1 MGLPFSQ
8 EQTETTTMDNIHH
21 YHHHQPTHPQHHH
34 HPQATRQMPDQA
46 EIDHDQEAADP
57 DSSGEFLQRVGKLPL
72 FSGVVRAY
80 ERGKGTSKVV
90 RYGADLV
97 ESSVTSLSGRVA
109 SKVGP
114 ERIAQI
120 DRYAGAALDRLGQ
133 FSHPQQAPPSSH
145 PPACPHCL
153 HPAAHAGLQA
163 PSDSQQPFLRPL
175 LPPPAHRHAHSYS
188 HQPPINSSLPAVS
201 SLPHYYSS
209 HHHADNNDDSDVGSE
224 LPTPAAS
231 PGGRLVQLT
240 PRTSLSRWQ
249 NMLVEAGV
257 TAGGIGAAVSEES
270 MKSLQYCLQWL
281 HYATVHLDH
290 QITVLRDFIHSLNV
304 GASPESYGRSDARRE
319 SESELETEAEGL
331 EKRMVTAAA
340 AGRLAGI
347 KTEVVETIRKVVAV
361 VSRYAGVGLPEP
373 AKQFVRTTI
382 LGLPL
387 RWADAIQPSLSAP
400 SAHPPLGR
408 HSKNATLLAA
418 GRVLTFAVESLD
430 MLKALTAIFS
440 ESVERADA
448 WVERLRVIGIQ
459 HRNQQAK
466 HERAGRLGDGRAG
479 EGQVVGA
486 AGPESVPTGA
496 GGVVR
501 SRASSASTMNESLS
515 DSLLSASS
523 VPGSLNTPPRSARPP
538 PCPPPTAPPPNAA
551 RPTPPV
557 RRYPLPPPSSLSSTT
572 RSEPPPRRRARS
584 INSSSTRTRSPP
596 STSSIAG
603 LMSRLP
609 LPTSARPRPLP
620 ASPPS
625 PPPSIKQPPHP
636 PTITTKIPR
645 LHPLPLGSPLDPSPP
660 LFPSFPSVLAA
671 MPPTD
676 TYYPY
681 PVPTQTVTSQA
692 ARPLCTSSY
701 IG

>member
-1 MGLPFSQ
+1 
-8 EQTETTTMDNIHH
+8 
-21 YHHHQPTHPQHHH
+21 
-34 HPQATRQMPDQA
+34 MPDQA

-304 GASPESYGRSDARRE
+304 GASPERYGRSDAPRE

-448 WVERLRVIGIQ
+448 SVSLSLSLLGLSLTHTLWLNVACFFGSWVERLRVIGIQ

-523 VPGSLNTPPRSARPP
+523 VPGSLNTPSTLGSATTLPSSDRASAKRRKANT
-538 PCPPPTAPPPNAA
+538 PPTAAI
-551 RPTPPV
+551 
-557 RRYPLPPPSSLSSTT
+557 PLPPSLQPLIDDSFRTSPAPTSSLHKLLLDQNQVSAFDLVHRWAHVPSTASDIRPASATAGLPPLATPVHQAAPPPAHHHHQDPSSS
-572 RSEPPPRRRARS
+572 
-584 INSSSTRTRSPP
+584 SSST
-596 STSSIAG
+596 G
-603 LMSRLP
+603 L
-609 LPTSARPRPLP
+609 
-620 ASPPS
+620 AS
-625 PPPSIKQPPHP
+625 
-636 PTITTKIPR
+636 
-645 LHPLPLGSPLDPSPP
+645 
-660 LFPSFPSVLAA
+660 
-671 MPPTD
+671 
-676 TYYPY
+676 
-681 PVPTQTVTSQA
+681 
-692 ARPLCTSSY
+692 
-701 IG
+701 

>member
-1 MGLPFSQ
+1 
-8 EQTETTTMDNIHH
+8 
-21 YHHHQPTHPQHHH
+21 
-34 HPQATRQMPDQA
+34 MPDQA

-361 VSRYAGVGLPEP
+361 VSRYAGIGLPEP

-408 HSKNATLLAA
+408 NSKNATLLAA

-466 HERAGRLGDGRAG
+466 HD
-479 EGQVVGA
+479 
-486 AGPESVPTGA
+486 
-496 GGVVR
+496 
-501 SRASSASTMNESLS
+501 RASSASTMNESLS

-523 VPGSLNTPPRSARPP
+523 VPGSLNTPSTLGSATTLPSSDRASAKRRKANTPPSAATPLPPSLQPLIDDSFRTSPAPTSSLHKLLLDQNQVSAFDLVHRWAHVPSTASDIRPASATAGLP
-538 PCPPPTAPPPNAA
+538 PLATPVHQAAPPPAHHHHQD
-551 RPTPPV
+551 PT
-557 RRYPLPPPSSLSSTT
+557 SS
-572 RSEPPPRRRARS
+572 
-584 INSSSTRTRSPP
+584 SSST
-596 STSSIAG
+596 G
-603 LMSRLP
+603 L
-609 LPTSARPRPLP
+609 
-620 ASPPS
+620 AS
-625 PPPSIKQPPHP
+625 
-636 PTITTKIPR
+636 
-645 LHPLPLGSPLDPSPP
+645 
-660 LFPSFPSVLAA
+660 
-671 MPPTD
+671 
-676 TYYPY
+676 
-681 PVPTQTVTSQA
+681 
-692 ARPLCTSSY
+692 
-701 IG
+701 